1 MLLIQQLALGL
12 INKYF
17 HMVILINQ
25 TLYLSE
31 CKCSET
37 AGVCVGSC
45 GGASIASLFG
55 REEAEEF

>member
-1 MLLIQQLALGL
+1 MGVLIIQP
-12 INKYF
+12 
-17 HMVILINQ
+17 
-25 TLYLSE
+25 LYLSE

-55 REEAEEF
+55 REEAEES